1 MTAPVYVCDDLSDA
15 EEGSTLVLDG
25 AEVHHAATVRRARAG
40 ERIDVVDGR
49 GTRARCVVA
58 EAGGVRLAL
67 DVRERV
73 REQAPRPRI
82 TLVQALAK
90 AGRDLQ
96 AVETSTEYGASR
108 FVPWA
113 ADRSIAAWKGKEDR
127 GRARWEATALAAA
140 KQSRRSWI
148 PEVTPMLGTD
158 GVVALAVREGAT
170 LLVCRE
176 EAREGLPDARAEN
189 LWIVVGP
196 EGGIADRELEAFR
209 EAGGRPVLLSSNVL
223 RSASAG
229 PFAMAALSGMRLVAG

>member
-25 AEVHHAATVRRARAG
+25 AEAHHAATVRRARAG
-40 ERIDVVDGR
+40 ERIDVVDG
-49 GTRARCVVA
+49 
-58 EAGGVRLAL
+58 RLAL

-127 GRARWEATALAAA
+127 GRARWEATARAAA

-170 LLVCRE
+170 LLVCHE
-176 EAREGLPDARAEN
+176 EAREGLPDARVEN